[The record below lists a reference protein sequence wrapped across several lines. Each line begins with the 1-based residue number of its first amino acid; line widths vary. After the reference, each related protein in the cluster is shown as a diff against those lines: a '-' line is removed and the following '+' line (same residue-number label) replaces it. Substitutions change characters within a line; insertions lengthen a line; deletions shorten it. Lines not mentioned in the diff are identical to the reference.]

1 MSTHTPTTKT
11 AKALRPSAETPAL
24 PKCWQTFDDALNGG
38 VKRVIL
44 FGPSGTGKTFAG
56 LNFGD
61 VQNGAYRLI
70 CTEDMTNV
78 DVTGA
83 FLPEG
88 NTWAWVDGA
97 ALSAW
102 RTGGRLVVDEIDKAG
117 GDVFAELLAMLDSPE
132 SASWRNPR
140 TNEIVR
146 PKNGFTAVMT
156 TNVEEMDELPPA
168 LIDRFPVRIRIN
180 EPHPTALN
188 RLSKDLRPLA
198 VQYSDAG
205 ERRISLRAFL
215 EYDNL
220 RKALGDMRAA
230 EVVFAERAEGI
241 VDAIKVNG
249 VSS

>member
-1 MSTHTPTTKT
+1 
-11 AKALRPSAETPAL
+11 
-24 PKCWQTFDDALNGG
+24 
-38 VKRVIL
+38 
-44 FGPSGTGKTFAG
+44 
-56 LNFGD
+56 
-61 VQNGAYRLI
+61 
-70 CTEDMTNV
+70 
-78 DVTGA
+78 
-83 FLPEG
+83 
-88 NTWAWVDGA
+88 
-97 ALSAW
+97 
-102 RTGGRLVVDEIDKAG
+102 
-117 GDVFAELLAMLDSPE
+117 
-132 SASWRNPR
+132 
-140 TNEIVR
+140 
-146 PKNGFTAVMT
+146 MT